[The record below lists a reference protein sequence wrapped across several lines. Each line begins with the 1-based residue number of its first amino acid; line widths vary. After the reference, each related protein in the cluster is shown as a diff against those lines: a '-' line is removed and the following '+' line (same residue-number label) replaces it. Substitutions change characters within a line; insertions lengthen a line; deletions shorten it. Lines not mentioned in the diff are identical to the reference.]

1 MIIGIGCDIVEH
13 ALTEKLNWLTDIQVQ
28 KRIFSHQELE
38 LYSKN
43 KTVKFLAGRFA
54 AKEAIL
60 KSLGTGM
67 EDGLLLTSIQIL
79 QAKDGKPTV
88 ALDGEVKKISDLML
102 INSWHV
108 SISHTTN
115 YSYASV
121 VAERLFNVPAVS
133 H

>member
-13 ALTEKLNWLTDIQVQ
+13 ALTEKLNWLTNIEVQ
-28 KRIFSHQELE
+28 QRIFSQRELE
-38 LYSKN
+38 LYSVN

-79 QAKDGKPTV
+79 QTKNGKPTV
-88 ALDGEVKKISDLML
+88 TLDGEVKRISDLMQ
-102 INSWHV
+102 INFWHV

-115 YSYASV
+115 YSYAFV
-121 VAERLFNVPAVS
+121 IAERLFFLP
-133 H
+133 